1 MAVFNTKGVCS
12 RSIEIELDGDTV
24 KSVKFNGGCNGNT
37 QGVAALV
44 KGMKVDEAIS
54 RLKGIDCGGRGT
66 SCPDQLAKALEQM
79 KTQKSGSE
87 SFFQNHSFFLP
98 SLFNCRTVIFLHH
111 CPHFHETPTD
121 SAHSTQQIITLLT
134 FCKAVLILLIFYF

>member
-1 MAVFNTKGVCS
+1 MSLYIFSAIMCVDKKLSIILNFMEDFKMAVFNTKGVCS

-79 KTQKSGSE
+79 KTQ
-87 SFFQNHSFFLP
+87 N
-98 SLFNCRTVIFLHH
+98 
-111 CPHFHETPTD
+111 
-121 SAHSTQQIITLLT
+121 A
-134 FCKAVLILLIFYF
+134 